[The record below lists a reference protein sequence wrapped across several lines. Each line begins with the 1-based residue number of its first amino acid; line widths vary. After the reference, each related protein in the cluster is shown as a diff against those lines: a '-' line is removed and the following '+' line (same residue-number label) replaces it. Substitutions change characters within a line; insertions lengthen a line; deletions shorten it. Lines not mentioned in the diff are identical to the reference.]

1 MNQKKEKMPQI
12 IIDKATCT
20 RCNTCATVC
29 VMGIIDKATNSGFPS
44 IPVEKV
50 DYCIKCGHC
59 ESFCAHNALT
69 LDFLPEEKITISA
82 SDAQIEP
89 QNLALYLKKRRS
101 VRHFTSKSVD
111 KEIIEKVIDIAR
123 YAASGGNGQPVK
135 WLVIPDTSQVN
146 RVAGLTIDW
155 MRTIQNTT
163 HPLADYVSA
172 IISTWD
178 HGQDLVCHKAP
189 HLLFAHVPVEPI
201 DDPTEAIIA
210 LTHFDIAAPAFGI
223 GTCWAGFVKMAIDN
237 YKPLQDL
244 LSIPEGRKAAC
255 PMLFGYSSYKISSVP
270 RRNPVDISYL

>member
-1 MNQKKEKMPQI
+1 MSHV
-12 IIDKATCT
+12 IIDKELCT

-29 VMGIIDKATNSGFPS
+29 VTQIIDKSTGAGYPS
-44 IPVEKV
+44 LSEEKV
-50 DYCIKCGHC
+50 VYCIKCGHC
-59 ESFCAHNALT
+59 ESFCAQKALT
-69 LDFLPEEKITISA
+69 LDFFPEERINVTST
-82 SDAQIEP
+82 DGLIEP
-89 QNLALYLKKRRS
+89 QDLTLYIQKRRS
-101 VRHFTSKSVD
+101 IRHFSSKTVS
-111 KEIIEKVIDIAR
+111 KELITKIIDVAR
-123 YAASGGNGQPVK
+123 YAASGGNSQPVK
-135 WLVIPDTSQVN
+135 WLVVYEPSGVKKI
-146 RVAGLTIDW
+146 AGLTIDW

-163 HPLADYVSA
+163 HPLADYVPA

-178 HGQDLVCHKAP
+178 NGIDFICHHAP
-189 HLLFAHVPVEPI
+189 HLLFAHVPVDPI